1 MRTKVTKD
9 GFVWLTLSKKDAIA
23 LYDASDIQV
32 YRLYDDDSE
41 GMILT
46 KGEIMGYD
54 GQLGVEVGFI
64 KDLLPACPHCG
75 GKLIPG
81 RHDGYE
87 WECLECD
94 EDFRAN
100 EI

>member
-1 MRTKVTKD
+1 MRTKTTKD
-9 GFVWLTLSKKDAIA
+9 GFVWLVLTVNEAMK
-23 LYDASDIQV
+23 LYDANDIPV

-41 GMILT
+41 GLVDT
-46 KGEIMGYD
+46 EDDIMNHAGMF
-54 GQLGVEVGFI
+54 GIEVGFI

-75 GKLIPG
+75 GRLIPG
-81 RHDGYE
+81 RHDGYD

-94 EDFRAN
+94 EDFTSN

>member
-1 MRTKVTKD
+1 MMTKTTKD
-9 GFVWLTLSKKDAIA
+9 GFVWLVLSKKDAIA
-23 LYDASDIQV
+23 LYDADDIII

-41 GMILT
+41 GMILC
-46 KGEIMGYD
+46 KDDIMSHD
-54 GQLGVEVGFI
+54 GQFGIEVGFI
-64 KDLLPACPHCG
+64 KDFIPACPHCG

-81 RHDGYE
+81 RHTGYE

-94 EDFRAN
+94 EDFTCN